1 MHAGASTGWA
11 AYLPLLIFLGV
22 MAWRFRTVNRARP
35 LRLPLLWIMPLLVTA
50 AVCLALY
57 GMPPTGLGWLSLA
70 AGLAIGGGIGAQRSR
85 LMRLHVEGEGGD
97 ARVMV
102 RQSPVALVLI
112 LGVFALRR
120 LILPGGGSSV
130 SMHDAHA
137 LLITDAMLGFALG
150 MIVFSRTVLWLRAKT
165 LVAHHVQ
172 TA

>member
-1 MHAGASTGWA
+1 MQQAGSTGWA
-11 AYLPLLIFLGV
+11 AYVPLLIFLGV

-57 GMPPTGLGWLSLA
+57 GIPPSGLGWLSLA
-70 AGLAIGGGIGAQRSR
+70 VGLAIGGGIGAQRSR
-85 LMRLHVEGEGGD
+85 LMRLHIEGDGED

-120 LILPGGGSSV
+120 LVFPEGGPSAAS
-130 SMHDAHA
+130 HDAHA

-150 MIVFSRTVLWLRAKT
+150 MVVASRAVLWLRAKA
-165 LVAHHVQ
+165 LVGVHGHNA
-172 TA
+172 